1 MVLQTVGRHLAGRPS
16 KAEWTT
22 DTDTLHAC
30 GTPWHLSAFVVM
42 YKHNQPAQQKTL
54 RKERGARPKAI
65 QKQSVQKPAEDT
77 RHPRVD
83 LQLDQ
88 VYGTCGIASQNE
100 VSHRARQDYSDAR
113 TFGEQPFNVFNEFRE
128 KATHFFPVF
137 SLALLKFRHHA
148 GAFWHRSCIVLHSI
162 A

>member
-1 MVLQTVGRHLAGRPS
+1 MVLQTFGRHLAGRPS
-16 KAEWTT
+16 RAEWTT

-88 VYGTCGIASQNE
+88 VYGTYGIASQNE
-100 VSHRARQDYSDAR
+100 VSPRARTQMPGLLGSSLSTCSTSSER
-113 TFGEQPFNVFNEFRE
+113 RQR
-128 KATHFFPVF
+128 THFFPVF